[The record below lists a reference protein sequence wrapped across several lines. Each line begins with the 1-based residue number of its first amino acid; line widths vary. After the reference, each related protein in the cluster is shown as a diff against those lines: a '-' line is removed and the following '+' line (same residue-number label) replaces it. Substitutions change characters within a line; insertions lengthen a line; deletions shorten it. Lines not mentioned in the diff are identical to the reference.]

1 MVLNATLSL
10 RLFANKLQ
18 NAVAFLMTPGS
29 DELPRYPNRIETIK
43 AAVTDILPGIEFT
56 IGLYTPVKNPSYL
69 DWEENKARLAGASLV
84 QYKPATAEGGP
95 SYKVFI
101 EDRSFTVT
109 W

>member
-56 IGLYTPVKNPSYL
+56 SVENPSYL